1 MSSEVDDIKRIMER
15 FGRQVKLCLPDNNG
29 QSPGGELLATQSEPF
44 GAFVQPL
51 RYKNKMYLGGV
62 NTRIGFNREGYYLYL
77 GPPEHDLTKLGRE
90 MWIQC
95 GEEKYTVD
103 RAEVVHFG
111 EETSHIWA
119 IIRSM
124 VE

>member
-1 MSSEVDDIKRIMER
+1 MNEIETIKDIMER
-15 FGRQVKLCLPDNNG
+15 FGRQVFLCLPDG
-29 QSPGGELLATQSEPF
+29 WQSARF
-44 GAFVQPL
+44 GAFLQPL

-77 GPPEHDLTKLGRE
+77 GPPAHDLSQLPRE

-95 GEEKYTVD
+95 GAERYTVD
-103 RAEVVHFG
+103 RTEVVHFAQ
-111 EETSHIWA
+111 TPSHVWA
-119 IIRSM
+119 IVRSM

>member
-1 MSSEVDDIKRIMER
+1 MNMNEINDIKHIMER
-15 FGRQVKLCLPDNNG
+15 YGRQLRLCLPDG
-29 QSPGGELLATQSEPF
+29 WQSENF
-44 GAFVQPL
+44 GAFLQPL

-77 GPPEHDLTKLGRE
+77 GPPEHDLTQLGRDV
-90 MWIQC
+90 WIQC
-95 GEEKYTVD
+95 GGERYTVD
-103 RAEVVHFG
+103 RAEMVHFG
-111 EETSHIWA
+111 DEQSHVWG

>member
-1 MSSEVDDIKRIMER
+1 MNETKDIRRMMER
-15 FGRQVKLCLPDNNG
+15 FGRQVRLCLPDG
-29 QSPGGELLATQSEPF
+29 WQSENF
-44 GAFVQPL
+44 GAFLQPL

-77 GPPEHDLTKLGRE
+77 GPPEHDLTQLGHDL
-90 MWIQC
+90 WIQC
-95 GEEKYTVD
+95 GDEKYTVD
-103 RAEVVHFG
+103 RAEMVHFG
-111 EETSHIWA
+111 QEASHVWG

>member
-1 MSSEVDDIKRIMER
+1 MSAEANDIKRMMER
-15 FGRQVKLCLPDNNG
+15 YGQRVKLCLPDD
-29 QSPGGELLATQSEPF
+29 GGESEAY
-44 GAFVQPL
+44 GAFIQPL

-77 GPPEHDLTKLGRE
+77 GPPEHDLTQLGRD

-95 GEEKYTVD
+95 GDEKYTVD

-111 EETSHIWA
+111 SEPSHVWA

>member
-1 MSSEVDDIKRIMER
+1 MNEAGDIKRIMER
-15 FGRQVKLCLPDNNG
+15 FGRQIRLCLPGD
-29 QSPGGELLATQSEPF
+29 TQSEAF

-77 GPPEHDLTKLGRE
+77 GPPEHDLTDLPDGAFLAQGDE
-90 MWIQC
+90 TFTI
-95 GEEKYTVD
+95 D
-103 RAEVVHFG
+103 RAEKVYFCDEV
-111 EETSHIWA
+111 SHIWA
-119 IIRSM
+119 IIRSI

>member
-1 MSSEVDDIKRIMER
+1 MNETKDIRRIMER
-15 FGRQVKLCLPDNNG
+15 FGRRVRLCLPDG
-29 QSPGGELLATQSEPF
+29 WRSESF
-44 GAFVQPL
+44 GAFLQPL

-77 GPPEHDLTKLGRE
+77 GPPEHDLTRLGRD

-95 GEEKYTVD
+95 GEERYTVD
-103 RAEVVHFG
+103 RAEAVHFG
-111 EETSHIWA
+111 DEASHIWA

>member
-1 MSSEVDDIKRIMER
+1 MNETKDIRYILER
-15 FGRQVKLCLPDNNG
+15 FGRQARLCLPDG
-29 QSPGGELLATQSEPF
+29 WQSENF
-44 GAFVQPL
+44 GVFIQPL

-77 GPPEHDLTKLGRE
+77 GPPEHDLTLPGPGL
-90 MWIQC
+90 WIQC
-95 GEEKYTVD
+95 GGEKYTVD
-103 RAEVVHFG
+103 RAEAVHFG
-111 EETSHIWA
+111 EEKSHVWA

>member
-1 MSSEVDDIKRIMER
+1 MNETKDIRRMMER
-15 FGRQVKLCLPDNNG
+15 YGRQARLCLPDGWN
-29 QSPGGELLATQSEPF
+29 SENF
-44 GAFVQPL
+44 GVFIQPL
-51 RYKNKMYLGGV
+51 RYKNKMYLGGI

-77 GPPEHDLTKLGRE
+77 GPPEHDLTQLGQD

-95 GEEKYTVD
+95 GSERYTVD

-111 EETSHIWA
+111 DEPSHIWA